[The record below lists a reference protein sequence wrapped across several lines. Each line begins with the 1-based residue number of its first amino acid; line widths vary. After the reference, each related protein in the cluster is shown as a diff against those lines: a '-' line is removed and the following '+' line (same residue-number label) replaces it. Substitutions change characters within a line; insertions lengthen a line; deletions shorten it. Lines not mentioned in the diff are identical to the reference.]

1 MCTDVLLMLTPLIPV
16 LCLQIANLRLINLLC
31 VNYETHFRVTFRN
44 LHWPAFSSVA
54 IFVREFSMIKIKKKI
69 VIEIVADCSRSEKNR
84 IAFSRIWLLRIKQGV
99 KKTILPS
106 LQKKKRLKET

>member
-44 LHWPAFSSVA
+44 LHWSAFSCAA
-54 IFVREFSMIKIKKKI
+54 IFVREFCIKIKKNL
-69 VIEIVADCSRSEKNR
+69 IEIVADCSRSEKNR
-84 IAFSRIWLLRIKQGV
+84 IELSRIWLLRIKQGV
-99 KKTILPS
+99 KEHYPLPT
-106 LQKKKRLKET
+106 KKKKKD